1 MAEKKNL
8 LPIEEPPE
16 LAQARAEMVE
26 KQLKRRYINDPRILE
41 VMGRIP
47 RHIFVDERMQDAA
60 YRDGPLPIGHEQT
73 ISQPYIVAY
82 MTQALQL
89 PRDNSGVVLEVG
101 TGSGYQA
108 AVLSQLAERVYTIER
123 IPALAK
129 RARQCLDLLG
139 IDNVEIKVGDGGYGW
154 PEHAP
159 YDGIIVTA
167 AAPEIPAPL
176 KAQLKDGGRLVIP
189 IGPRWQQEL
198 VRLHRRGDRFIEEEL
213 APVAFVPLIG
223 EHGWD
228 EYQFYE

>member
-1 MAEKKNL
+1 MLHKKPGLAE
-8 LPIEEPPE
+8 
-16 LAQARAEMVE
+16 AQATMVK
-26 KQLKRRYINDPRILE
+26 KQLVARSITDPRILKAMAE
-41 VMGRIP
+41 IP
-47 RHIFVDERMQDAA
+47 RHHFVDKDLWEHA
-60 YRDGPLPIGHEQT
+60 YKDGPLPIGHGQT

-89 PRDNSGVVLEVG
+89 PTEGETVVLEVG

-108 AVLSQLAERVYTIER
+108 AILSRLATKVYSIERFEELAEQ
-123 IPALAK
+123 
-129 RARQCLDLLG
+129 ARRCLYELS

-176 KAQLKDGGRLVIP
+176 IAQLKEEAKLVAP
-189 IGPRWQQEL
+189 VGPRRQQDL
-198 VRLHRRGDRFIEEEL
+198 YRLHWHDGIITERL

-223 EHGWD
+223 EHGWEED
-228 EYQFYE
+228 EET